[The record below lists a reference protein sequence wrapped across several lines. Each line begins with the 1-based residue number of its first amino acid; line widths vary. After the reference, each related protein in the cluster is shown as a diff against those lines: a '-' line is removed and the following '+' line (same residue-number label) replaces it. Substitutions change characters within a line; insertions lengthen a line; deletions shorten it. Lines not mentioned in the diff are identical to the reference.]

1 MKTKQDAYSIS
12 YAPILDA
19 KGNVDRAREP
29 KLSDKNLE
37 SMYATMVLT
46 REFDKKILALQRQG
60 RIGTAVTVTGQEAA
74 QIGVAHAMQKKDW
87 LVPSFRETA
96 AYLQRGLPLQNI
108 LLYYGGDER
117 GSIPAKGEKDLP
129 ASIPVGSQPLHAV
142 GIAMS
147 MRIKGEAGAVVTF
160 FGDGATSEGEFHEAM
175 NFAGVFNAPVV
186 FVCQNNQFAISTR
199 HQNQTAAES
208 YAQKAIAYG
217 FKGVHVDGNDILGV
231 YAAAREAL
239 TKARNGGGP
248 TLIECYTYRLGDHTT
263 SDDATRYREEKERKE
278 WEKRD
283 PIIRFKAYLSNKG
296 VWNAKKEAQL
306 AKRVAKKIDDAL
318 RAFESTPAPS
328 PKDLF
333 AYTYKEMPQTLKDEY
348 TSVFEK

>member
-1 MKTKQDAYSIS
+1 
-12 YAPILDA
+12 
-19 KGNVDRAREP
+19 
-29 KLSDKNLE
+29 
-37 SMYATMVLT
+37 
-46 REFDKKILALQRQG
+46 
-60 RIGTAVTVTGQEAA
+60 
-74 QIGVAHAMQKKDW
+74 
-87 LVPSFRETA
+87 
-96 AYLQRGLPLQNI
+96 
-108 LLYYGGDER
+108 
-117 GSIPAKGEKDLP
+117 
-129 ASIPVGSQPLHAV
+129 
-142 GIAMS
+142 
-147 MRIKGEAGAVVTF
+147 
-160 FGDGATSEGEFHEAM
+160 
-175 NFAGVFNAPVV
+175 
-186 FVCQNNQFAISTR
+186 
-199 HQNQTAAES
+199 
-208 YAQKAIAYG
+208 
-217 FKGVHVDGNDILGV
+217 V

-283 PIIRFKAYLSNKG
+283 PIIRFKAYHSNKG